1 MVLHNHFL
9 ISILEQLDF
18 IISVLFV
25 VFLFWTIIGVWKVL
39 EDTFETNKALLIFAA
54 LSLMLVAVSYI

>member
-18 IISVLFV
+18 TISVLFV

-39 EDTFETNKALLIFAA
+39 EDTFGTNKALLIFAA